1 MINGSEKAIKDLGD
15 KADKSDVD
23 ATNKA
28 IEVLKEAIKTDEVDK
43 IKDLTMKL
51 TEGCWKKLHNKPI
64 KSKLSQLAKRD
75 KLEIVLITQIL
86 QIRML

>member
-28 IEVLKEAIKTDEVDK
+28 IE
-43 IKDLTMKL
+43 
-51 TEGCWKKLHNKPI
+51 GF
-64 KSKLSQLAKRD
+64 KRGY
-75 KLEIVLITQIL
+75 QN
-86 QIRML
+86 R

>member
-1 MINGSEKAIKDLGD
+1 MVLKKLSKDLGD

-28 IEVLKEAIKTDEVDK
+28 IEALKEAIKTDEVDK

-51 TEGCWKKLHNKPI
+51 TRLLEKLHNRPI
-64 KSKLSQLAKRD
+64 KSKLSPHGQCR
-75 KLEIVLITQIL
+75 TSW
-86 QIRML
+86 RR